1 MFQCLFLCCQE
12 NQKDQPNTVSLEDVI
27 SPNQKNADNLNYTT
41 QANNSPNIIEES
53 FINNNKDTE
62 NKFYQNGVLLSN
74 QGLFVNE
81 NTLYNNTNPTTPIL
95 TINNIN
101 NININLQRNSF
112 SKETTKLLE
121 KKDSQSNDTPKNN
134 LDDLIK
140 QKTIIS
146 GDNSKDQYQCK
157 SFISFSN
164 LTIKYNNNNNNIG
177 GSSIN
182 FSDTEIMSSCELTLI
197 GDLFFNKEI
206 KVDRSGIK
214 NPLITNTNRFKNK
227 NKKACELKL
236 GVVSNTTK
244 GSSSTLIGKNL
255 EDKNNINNNN
265 INNNNNNINIKNS
278 MQNLNYNNNNK
289 NNKIISIK
297 SNQKKKI
304 QSMCSITSLT
314 NSMMN
319 KNNIDILLNLSY
331 SKLQKKI
338 SENSNNYNNN
348 ENIVLFI
355 LKYDTT
361 LDMFQ
366 LTSMQDS
373 VPVELLLNYNYPL
386 RFQQNYNI
394 LIGSIKL
401 KLKVIKNE
409 KNESILNIS
418 YVNSDENNDNN
429 NNKKEEEKKEMLFKF
444 NPFIDKMPIT
454 IGRINC
460 DINLNN
466 ISVSKLHAQ
475 IDYIYDYD
483 EYFITDCKS
492 TNGTYLL
499 LKNSLNSIFIKRE
512 LHFKLFDSKFKIQ
525 YVNFDN

>member
-1 MFQCLFLCCQE
+1 MFQYLFFCCQE
-12 NQKDQPNTVSLEDVI
+12 KQKDQPNTVTLEDVI
-27 SPNQKNADNLNYTT
+27 KHKQKNTNNNNYPT
-41 QANNSPNIIEES
+41 QSNNGQNNIEEAFNS
-53 FINNNKDTE
+53 KNNETENNQFYQSGVLVNNN
-62 NKFYQNGVLLSN
+62 
-74 QGLFVNE
+74 GLFANE
-81 NTLYNNTNPTTPIL
+81 NSLYNNTNQATPIL

-112 SKETTKLLE
+112 SKEPTKLLR
-121 KKDSQSNDTPKNN
+121 KNNNSQSNDSPKNLN
-134 LDDLIK
+134 DMMVN

-146 GDNSKDQYQCK
+146 GDNSKDQFQNK

-206 KVDRSGIK
+206 KIDRSGIK
-214 NPLITNTNRFKNK
+214 NPLITNTNRYKSK

-236 GVVSNTTK
+236 GVINNTSK
-244 GSSSTLIGKNL
+244 ASSSSLIAKNF
-255 EDKNNINNNN
+255 EDK
-265 INNNNNNINIKNS
+265 NNNNNININNSNKNS
-278 MQNLNYNNNNK
+278 TQNLNINNK
-289 NNKIISIK
+289 NNKFFTIK
-297 SNQKKKI
+297 SSQKKKI
-304 QSMCSITSLT
+304 QSMCSITSLS
-314 NSMMN
+314 NNIIN
-319 KNNIDILLNLSY
+319 KNNNLDILLNLSY
-331 SKLQKKI
+331 SKLHKKI
-338 SENSNNYNNN
+338 SENSNNFMNYD
-348 ENIVLFI
+348 NIILFT
-355 LKYDTT
+355 LRYDTT

-366 LTSMQDS
+366 LTSMQDA
-373 VPVELLLNYNYPL
+373 VPVELFLNYNYPL
-386 RFQQNYNI
+386 RFQQNYSI
-394 LIGSIKL
+394 LVGSIKL

-418 YVNSDENNDNN
+418 YINSEETDESKNVDDKN
-429 NNKKEEEKKEMLFKF
+429 EIFFKF

-512 LHFKLFDSKFKIQ
+512 HHFKLFESKFKIQ

>member
-1 MFQCLFLCCQE
+1 MLNCLFFCCHE
-12 NQKDQPNTVSLEDVI
+12 KEKDQPNTVSLEDVI
-27 SPNQKNADNLNYTT
+27 NQKQRNLENVNITT
-41 QANNSPNIIEES
+41 QTMNQNNIEES
-53 FINNNKDTE
+53 FINNNNEME
-62 NKFYQNGVLLSN
+62 NKQFYQNGVLLSN
-74 QGLFVNE
+74 KGLFVNE
-81 NTLYNNTNPTTPIL
+81 NTLYNNTNPTAPIL

-112 SKETTKLLE
+112 SKEPTKTLE
-121 KKDSQSNDTPKNN
+121 KKDSKSEEGNKNN
-134 LDDLIK
+134 LNDM
-140 QKTIIS
+140 QKTIVS
-146 GDNSKDQYQCK
+146 GDNSRDQMQNK

-164 LTIKYNNNNNNIG
+164 LTIKYNNNNNIG

-214 NPLITNTNRFKNK
+214 NPLITNTNRYKNK

-236 GVVSNTTK
+236 GVPINSSK
-244 GSSSTLIGKNL
+244 ISSSSIVN
-255 EDKNNINNNN
+255 KNNAEE
-265 INNNNNNINIKNS
+265 KNVNVNDNKRNS
-278 MQNLNYNNNNK
+278 ISNK
-289 NNKIISIK
+289 NNKYFSVK
-297 SNQKKKI
+297 NNQKKKI
-304 QSMCSITSLT
+304 QNMCSISSLS
-314 NSMMN
+314 NSIIN
-319 KNNIDILLNLSY
+319 KNNNIDIILNLSY
-331 SKLQKKI
+331 SKLQKRI
-338 SENSNNYNNN
+338 NEYSNNNNTSEN
-348 ENIVLFI
+348 IILFT
-355 LKYDTT
+355 LRYDTT

-366 LTSMQDS
+366 LVSIQDS
-373 VPVELLLNYNYPL
+373 IPVELLLNYNYPL

-418 YVNSDENNDNN
+418 VLNSEENNE
-429 NNKKEEEKKEMLFKF
+429 NKNGEEKKDVIYKF
-444 NPFIDKMPIT
+444 NPFIEKMPIT

-483 EYFITDCKS
+483 EYFITDCQS

-499 LKNSLNSIFIKRE
+499 LKNTLNSIYIKRE
-512 LHFKLFDSKFKIQ
+512 HHFKLFESKFKIQ

>member
-1 MFQCLFLCCQE
+1 MI
-12 NQKDQPNTVSLEDVI
+12 SL
-27 SPNQKNADNLNYTT
+27 NQKNNENRNNTT
-41 QANNSPNIIEES
+41 TANNNQNNIEES
-53 FINNNKDTE
+53 FINNNNEME
-62 NKFYQNGVLLSN
+62 NKQFYQNGVLLSN
-74 QGLFVNE
+74 KGLFVNE
-81 NTLYNNTNPTTPIL
+81 NTLYNNTNPTAPIL

-112 SKETTKLLE
+112 SKEPTKTLE
-121 KKDSQSNDTPKNN
+121 KKDSKSEDGNKNN
-134 LDDLIK
+134 LNDM
-140 QKTIIS
+140 QKTIVS
-146 GDNSKDQYQCK
+146 GDNSRDQMQNK

-164 LTIKYNNNNNNIG
+164 LTIKYNNNNNIG

-214 NPLITNTNRFKNK
+214 NPLITNTNRYKNK

-236 GVVSNTTK
+236 GVPINSSK
-244 GSSSTLIGKNL
+244 ISSSSIVN
-255 EDKNNINNNN
+255 KNNAEE
-265 INNNNNNINIKNS
+265 KNVNVNDNKRNS
-278 MQNLNYNNNNK
+278 ISNK
-289 NNKIISIK
+289 NNKYFSVK
-297 SNQKKKI
+297 NNQKKKI
-304 QSMCSITSLT
+304 QNMCSISSLS
-314 NSMMN
+314 NSIIN
-319 KNNIDILLNLSY
+319 KNNNIDIILNLSY
-331 SKLQKKI
+331 SKLQKRI
-338 SENSNNYNNN
+338 NEYSNNNNTSEN
-348 ENIVLFI
+348 IILFT
-355 LKYDTT
+355 LRYDTT

-366 LTSMQDS
+366 LVSIQDS
-373 VPVELLLNYNYPL
+373 IPVELLLNYNYPL

-418 YVNSDENNDNN
+418 VLNSEENNE
-429 NNKKEEEKKEMLFKF
+429 NKNGEEKKDVIYKF
-444 NPFIDKMPIT
+444 NPFIEKMPIT

-483 EYFITDCKS
+483 EYFITDCQS

-499 LKNSLNSIFIKRE
+499 LKNTLNSIYIKRE
-512 LHFKLFDSKFKIQ
+512 HHFKLFESKFKIQ

>member
-1 MFQCLFLCCQE
+1 MFQYLFFCCQE
-12 NQKDQPNTVSLEDVI
+12 KQKDQPNTVTLEDVI
-27 SPNQKNADNLNYTT
+27 SLNQKNNENRNNTT
-41 QANNSPNIIEES
+41 AANNNQNNIEES
-53 FINNNKDTE
+53 FINNNNEME
-62 NKFYQNGVLLSN
+62 NKQFYQNGVLLSN
-74 QGLFVNE
+74 KGLFVNE
-81 NTLYNNTNPTTPIL
+81 NTLYNNTNPTAPIL

-112 SKETTKLLE
+112 SKEPTKTLE
-121 KKDSQSNDTPKNN
+121 KKDSKSEDDNKNN
-134 LDDLIK
+134 LNDM

-146 GDNSKDQYQCK
+146 GDNSLDQMQNK

-164 LTIKYNNNNNNIG
+164 LTIKYNNNNNIG

-214 NPLITNTNRFKNK
+214 NPLITNTNRYKNK

-236 GVVSNTTK
+236 GVPINSSK
-244 GSSSTLIGKNL
+244 ISSSSIVN
-255 EDKNNINNNN
+255 KNNVEEKNVN
-265 INNNNNNINIKNS
+265 INDNKRNS
-278 MQNLNYNNNNK
+278 ISNK
-289 NNKIISIK
+289 NNKYFSVK
-297 SNQKKKI
+297 NNQKKKI
-304 QSMCSITSLT
+304 QNMCSISSLS
-314 NSMMN
+314 NSIIN
-319 KNNIDILLNLSY
+319 KNNNIDIILNLSY
-331 SKLQKKI
+331 SKLQKRI
-338 SENSNNYNNN
+338 NEYSNNNNTSEN
-348 ENIVLFI
+348 IILFT
-355 LKYDTT
+355 LRYDTT

-366 LTSMQDS
+366 LVSIQDS
-373 VPVELLLNYNYPL
+373 IPVELLLNYNYPL

-418 YVNSDENNDNN
+418 VLNSEENNE
-429 NNKKEEEKKEMLFKF
+429 NKNGEEKKDVIYKF
-444 NPFIDKMPIT
+444 NPFIEKMPIT

-475 IDYIYDYD
+475 INYIYDYD
-483 EYFITDCKS
+483 EYFITDCQS

-499 LKNSLNSIFIKRE
+499 LKNTLNSIYIKRE
-512 LHFKLFDSKFKIQ
+512 HHFKLFESKFKIQ

>member
-1 MFQCLFLCCQE
+1 M
-12 NQKDQPNTVSLEDVI
+12 
-27 SPNQKNADNLNYTT
+27 
-41 QANNSPNIIEES
+41 
-53 FINNNKDTE
+53 
-62 NKFYQNGVLLSN
+62 
-74 QGLFVNE
+74 
-81 NTLYNNTNPTTPIL
+81 
-95 TINNIN
+95 
-101 NININLQRNSF
+101 
-112 SKETTKLLE
+112 
-121 KKDSQSNDTPKNN
+121 
-134 LDDLIK
+134 

-146 GDNSKDQYQCK
+146 GDNSRDQMQNK

-164 LTIKYNNNNNNIG
+164 LTIKYNNNNNIG

-214 NPLITNTNRFKNK
+214 NPLITNTNRYKNK

-236 GVVSNTTK
+236 GVPINSSK
-244 GSSSTLIGKNL
+244 ISSSSIVN
-255 EDKNNINNNN
+255 KNNVEEKNVN
-265 INNNNNNINIKNS
+265 INDNKRNS
-278 MQNLNYNNNNK
+278 ISNK
-289 NNKIISIK
+289 NNKYFSVK
-297 SNQKKKI
+297 NNQKKKI
-304 QSMCSITSLT
+304 QNMCSISSLS
-314 NSMMN
+314 NSIIN
-319 KNNIDILLNLSY
+319 KNNNIDIILNLSY
-331 SKLQKKI
+331 SKLQKRI
-338 SENSNNYNNN
+338 NEYSNNNNTSEN
-348 ENIVLFI
+348 IILFT
-355 LKYDTT
+355 LRYDTT

-366 LTSMQDS
+366 LVSIQDS
-373 VPVELLLNYNYPL
+373 IPVELLLNYNYPL

-418 YVNSDENNDNN
+418 VLNSEENNE
-429 NNKKEEEKKEMLFKF
+429 NKNGEEKKDVIYKF
-444 NPFIDKMPIT
+444 NPFIEKMPIT

-483 EYFITDCKS
+483 EYFITDCQS

-499 LKNSLNSIFIKRE
+499 LKNTLNSIYIKRE
-512 LHFKLFDSKFKIQ
+512 HHFKLFESKFKIQ

>member
-1 MFQCLFLCCQE
+1 MFQYLFFCCQE
-12 NQKDQPNTVSLEDVI
+12 KQKDQPNTVTLEDVI
-27 SPNQKNADNLNYTT
+27 SLNQKNNENRNNTT
-41 QANNSPNIIEES
+41 TANNNQNNIEES
-53 FINNNKDTE
+53 FINNNNEME
-62 NKFYQNGVLLSN
+62 NKQFYQNGVLLSN
-74 QGLFVNE
+74 KGLFVNE
-81 NTLYNNTNPTTPIL
+81 NTLYNNTNPTAPIL

-112 SKETTKLLE
+112 SKEPTKTLE
-121 KKDSQSNDTPKNN
+121 KKDSKSEDGNKNN
-134 LDDLIK
+134 LNDM
-140 QKTIIS
+140 QKTIVS
-146 GDNSKDQYQCK
+146 GDNSRDQMQNK

-164 LTIKYNNNNNNIG
+164 LTIKYNNNNIG

-214 NPLITNTNRFKNK
+214 NPLITNTNRYKNK

-236 GVVSNTTK
+236 GVPINSSK
-244 GSSSTLIGKNL
+244 ISSSSIVN
-255 EDKNNINNNN
+255 KNNVEE
-265 INNNNNNINIKNS
+265 KNVNVNDNKRNS
-278 MQNLNYNNNNK
+278 ISNK
-289 NNKIISIK
+289 NNKYFSVK
-297 SNQKKKI
+297 NNQKKKI
-304 QSMCSITSLT
+304 QNMCSISSLS
-314 NSMMN
+314 NSIIN
-319 KNNIDILLNLSY
+319 KNNNIDIILNLSY
-331 SKLQKKI
+331 SKLQKRI
-338 SENSNNYNNN
+338 NEYSNNNNTSEN
-348 ENIVLFI
+348 IILFT
-355 LKYDTT
+355 LRYDTT

-366 LTSMQDS
+366 LVSIQDS
-373 VPVELLLNYNYPL
+373 IPVELLLNYNYPL

-418 YVNSDENNDNN
+418 VLNSEENNE
-429 NNKKEEEKKEMLFKF
+429 NKNGEEKKDVIYKF
-444 NPFIDKMPIT
+444 NPFIEKMPIT

-483 EYFITDCKS
+483 EYFITDCQS

-499 LKNSLNSIFIKRE
+499 LKNTLNSIYIKRE
-512 LHFKLFDSKFKIQ
+512 HHFKLFESKFKIQ

>member
-1 MFQCLFLCCQE
+1 MFQYLFFCCQE
-12 NQKDQPNTVSLEDVI
+12 KQKEHSNTVSLEDVI
-27 SPNQKNADNLNYTT
+27 SHKQNITENPNYTT
-41 QANNSPNIIEES
+41 QANNNPNIIEETY
-53 FINNNKDTE
+53 NNNNEIE
-62 NKFYQNGVLLSN
+62 NKQFYPNGVLLNNNS
-74 QGLFVNE
+74 LFVNE
-81 NTLYNNTNPTTPIL
+81 NNLYNTTNPATPIL

-101 NININLQRNSF
+101 NININVDREAF
-112 SKETTKLLE
+112 SKEPTKLLE
-121 KKDSQSNDTPKNN
+121 KKESQSNGDAPKNLN
-134 LDDLIK
+134 DINDIIK
-140 QKTIIS
+140 EKTIIS
-146 GDNSKDQYQCK
+146 NGNNSRDHIQNK

-164 LTIKYNNNNNNIG
+164 LTIKYNNNNNPG

-182 FSDTEIMSSCELTLI
+182 FSDTEIMSSCELTLV

-214 NPLITNTNRFKNK
+214 NPLITNTNRYKK

-236 GVVSNTTK
+236 GVV
-244 GSSSTLIGKNL
+244 
-255 EDKNNINNNN
+255 
-265 INNNNNNINIKNS
+265 
-278 MQNLNYNNNNK
+278 NNNNK
-289 NNKIISIK
+289 VSTSSLLNKNIDYKNNIFNPNSKHSSKNLTNKLISLK

-304 QSMCSITSLT
+304 QTMCSITSLS
-314 NSMMN
+314 NSIIN
-319 KNNIDILLNLSY
+319 KNNVDIILNLSY

-338 SENSNNYNNN
+338 LESSPNNYNNN
-348 ENIVLFI
+348 ENIILFS

-366 LTSMQDS
+366 LTSTLD
-373 VPVELLLNYNYPL
+373 VIPVELLLNYNYPL

-394 LIGSIKL
+394 LVGTVKIKL
-401 KLKVIKNE
+401 KVAKNE
-409 KNESILNIS
+409 KNESILNIA
-418 YVNSDENNDNN
+418 YINSEENEE
-429 NNKKEEEKKEMLFKF
+429 NKKNEEKNEIAFKF

-499 LKNSLNSIFIKRE
+499 LKNSLNSIYIKRE
-512 LHFKLFDSKFKIQ
+512 LHFKLFESKFKIQ

>member
-1 MFQCLFLCCQE
+1 MFQYLFFCCQE
-12 NQKDQPNTVSLEDVI
+12 KQKDKPNTVTLEDVI
-27 SPNQKNADNLNYTT
+27 SLNQKNNENRNNTT
-41 QANNSPNIIEES
+41 TANNNQNNIEES
-53 FINNNKDTE
+53 FINNNNEME
-62 NKFYQNGVLLSN
+62 NKQFYQNGVLLSN
-74 QGLFVNE
+74 KGLFVNE
-81 NTLYNNTNPTTPIL
+81 NTLYNNTNPTAPIL

-112 SKETTKLLE
+112 SKEPTKTLE
-121 KKDSQSNDTPKNN
+121 KKDSKSEEGNKNN
-134 LDDLIK
+134 LNDM
-140 QKTIIS
+140 QKTIVS
-146 GDNSKDQYQCK
+146 VDNSRDQMQNK

-164 LTIKYNNNNNNIG
+164 LTIKYNNNNIG

-214 NPLITNTNRFKNK
+214 NPLITNTNRYKNK

-236 GVVSNTTK
+236 GVPINSSK
-244 GSSSTLIGKNL
+244 ISSSSIVN
-255 EDKNNINNNN
+255 KNNAEE
-265 INNNNNNINIKNS
+265 KNVNVNDNKRNS
-278 MQNLNYNNNNK
+278 ISNK
-289 NNKIISIK
+289 NNKYFSVK
-297 SNQKKKI
+297 NNQKKKI
-304 QSMCSITSLT
+304 QNMCSISSLS
-314 NSMMN
+314 NSIIN
-319 KNNIDILLNLSY
+319 KNNNIDIILNLSY
-331 SKLQKKI
+331 SKLQKRI
-338 SENSNNYNNN
+338 NEYSNNNNTSEN
-348 ENIVLFI
+348 IILFT
-355 LKYDTT
+355 LRYDTT

-366 LTSMQDS
+366 LVSIQDS
-373 VPVELLLNYNYPL
+373 IPVELLLNYNYPL

-418 YVNSDENNDNN
+418 VLNSEENNE
-429 NNKKEEEKKEMLFKF
+429 NKNGEEKKDVIYKF
-444 NPFIDKMPIT
+444 NPFIEKMPIT

-499 LKNSLNSIFIKRE
+499 LKSPLNTIYVKRD
-512 LHFKLFDSKFKIQ
+512 LFLKLYESKFKIH
-525 YVNFDN
+525 YINFDI

>member
-1 MFQCLFLCCQE
+1 MFQYLFFCCQE
-12 NQKDQPNTVSLEDVI
+12 KQKDQPNTVTLEDVI
-27 SPNQKNADNLNYTT
+27 SLNQKNNENRNNTT
-41 QANNSPNIIEES
+41 TANNNQNNIEES
-53 FINNNKDTE
+53 FINNNNEME
-62 NKFYQNGVLLSN
+62 NKQFYQNGVLLSN
-74 QGLFVNE
+74 KGLFVNE
-81 NTLYNNTNPTTPIL
+81 NTLYNNTNPTAPIL

-112 SKETTKLLE
+112 SKEPTKTLE
-121 KKDSQSNDTPKNN
+121 KKDSKSEDGNKNN
-134 LDDLIK
+134 LNDM
-140 QKTIIS
+140 QKTIVS
-146 GDNSKDQYQCK
+146 GDNSRDQMQNK

-164 LTIKYNNNNNNIG
+164 LTIKYNNNNNIG

-214 NPLITNTNRFKNK
+214 NPLITNTNRYKNK

-236 GVVSNTTK
+236 GVPINSSK
-244 GSSSTLIGKNL
+244 ISSSSIVN
-255 EDKNNINNNN
+255 KNNVEE
-265 INNNNNNINIKNS
+265 KNVNVNDNKRNS
-278 MQNLNYNNNNK
+278 ISNK
-289 NNKIISIK
+289 NNKYFSVK
-297 SNQKKKI
+297 NNQKKKI
-304 QSMCSITSLT
+304 QNMCSISSLS
-314 NSMMN
+314 NSIIN
-319 KNNIDILLNLSY
+319 KNNNIDIILNLSY
-331 SKLQKKI
+331 SKLQKRI
-338 SENSNNYNNN
+338 NEYSNNNNTSEN
-348 ENIVLFI
+348 IILFT
-355 LKYDTT
+355 LRYDTT

-366 LTSMQDS
+366 LVSIQDS
-373 VPVELLLNYNYPL
+373 IPVELLLNYNYPL

-418 YVNSDENNDNN
+418 VLNSEENNE
-429 NNKKEEEKKEMLFKF
+429 NKNGEEKKDVIYKF
-444 NPFIDKMPIT
+444 NPFIEKMPIT

-483 EYFITDCKS
+483 EYFITDCQS

-499 LKNSLNSIFIKRE
+499 LKNTLNSIYIKRE
-512 LHFKLFDSKFKIQ
+512 HHFKLFESKFKIQ